1 MTIVAKILPIRQ
13 TGYFDTVKGDFCP
26 ASKAAVIDLED
37 TSKIKETIIKLLF
50 HDGPKDVD
58 YLVVAYGDKTYLVE
72 RDSETS
78 YCKKEISYHPL
89 LSKVKLTA

>member
-1 MTIVAKILPIRQ
+1 MTTVAKILPVRL

-26 ASKAAVIDLED
+26 ADKAVAIELEEVA
-37 TSKIKETIIKLLF
+37 KIKETIIKLLF
-50 HDGPKDVD
+50 SDGPKTVD

-78 YCKKEISYHPL
+78 YCKKEITYHPL
-89 LSKVKLTA
+89 LSKVKLTV

>member
-1 MTIVAKILPIRQ
+1 MTIVAKILPVRH
-13 TGYFDTVKGDFCP
+13 TGYFDTVKGEFCP
-26 ASKAAVIDLED
+26 AAKAVAIDLDD
-37 TSKIKETIIKLLF
+37 TLKIKETIINLLF
-50 HDGPKDVD
+50 HDGPKTVD

-78 YCKKEISYHPL
+78 YCKKEITYHPL

>member
-1 MTIVAKILPIRQ
+1 MTIVAKILPVRQ
-13 TGYFDTVKGDFCP
+13 TTYFDTVKGDFCP
-26 ASKAAVIDLED
+26 ASKALAVELQDV
-37 TSKIKETIIKLLF
+37 TKIKETIISLLF
-50 HDGPKDVD
+50 TDGPKLVD

-78 YCKKEISYHPL
+78 YCKKEITYHPL

>member
-1 MTIVAKILPIRQ
+1 MTIVAKILPVRL

-26 ASKAAVIDLED
+26 AAKTAAIELEEVA
-37 TSKIKETIIKLLF
+37 KIKETIIKLLF
-50 HDGPKDVD
+50 SDGPKTVD

-78 YCKKEISYHPL
+78 YCKKEITYHPL
-89 LSKVKLTA
+89 LSKVKLAA